1 MLQVAAP
8 SYPKHCIILKYILV
22 FEARWSEMEWM
33 IQKNV
38 NKEGREIPEQ
48 EGEFVSSFF

>member
-1 MLQVAAP
+1 
-8 SYPKHCIILKYILV
+8 
-22 FEARWSEMEWM
+22 MEWM

-48 EGEFVSSFF
+48 EGEFVSSFFLKYILIVVFVLSF